1 MKYILVRGGDKTAPI
16 IAERSGWL
24 YGLRNDYKSYGEN
37 VYMLDIHWT
46 NYEWSSYLDKI
57 KQVSP
62 TVAMVADYESPSQ
75 RRELYRQLR
84 DLKPLVKQVMVCP
97 KFVGAI
103 AHIPSWVII
112 AVSIPTSYA
121 GFLPPMEEL
130 RGRQI
135 HLLGG
140 NPQKQADFIRKA
152 NGIGAKVVSLD
163 ANYHVR
169 KAGLGQFWQYGKWQ
183 QTRGKQWTNQE
194 LAIESGKNLKVYFD
208 ALLGEKQLGLF
219 EGLQAA

>member
-16 IAERSGWL
+16 IAKESGWL
-24 YGLRNDYKSYGEN
+24 YGLRNDYKSYAED

-57 KQVSP
+57 KQVKP
-62 TVAMVADYESPSQ
+62 TVAMVADYEHPSQ

-84 DLKPLVKQVMVCP
+84 DLKPLVQQVMVCP
-97 KFVGAI
+97 KFIGAI
-103 AHIPSWVII
+103 AHIPSWVTI

-130 RGRQI
+130 RGRKI

-140 NPQKQADFIRKA
+140 SPQKQADFIRKA
-152 NGIGAKVVSLD
+152 NGVGAKVISLD

-169 KAGLGQFWQYGKWQ
+169 KAGLGQFWQYGKWI
-183 QTRGKQWTNQE
+183 QTRGKGWTNSE
-194 LAIESGKNLKVYFD
+194 LAIESGRNLKLYFD
-208 ALLGEKQLGLF
+208 ALLGEKQLSLF
-219 EGLQAA
+219 GEAA